1 MSDAGATFH
10 EGRRRWIAEAGR
22 RRRDRLRDPL
32 LWADL
37 LQAAKAALAGALA
50 WWIALD
56 VFHLDQPF
64 LAPWSAVL
72 VVHATLY
79 RTFWR
84 GAQQVAAT
92 FAGVLL
98 AWVTGLV
105 FGLDPTAM
113 GVMLLVAFLV
123 GRWKPLG
130 DESTTVATTAIVV
143 LATNA
148 VSESNLLWGR
158 LLDTCVGVAI
168 GLLVNLLVW
177 PPLRDRAAWAHAARI
192 PRELGD
198 VLSRIAAD
206 VGPDFDPDH
215 AETLLRTAREVD
227 VRIDESW
234 ALLRQ
239 AQESGRFNP
248 RQRRRRER
256 LRELEPLLHLLEQA
270 VAETQSMVRTITISA
285 DQARLWEQA
294 FRSRWCELLG
304 ETGEAVGSLD
314 ADRLREI
321 RRELDTLA
329 DDLSTHDLA
338 GSSWHE
344 YGGLIINLRN
354 VVDSVARVVA
364 PEPLQPW
371 RPAHLMDP
379 VRRLAAQPDHRG
391 AP

>member
-1 MSDAGATFH
+1 M
-10 EGRRRWIAEAGR
+10 
-22 RRRDRLRDPL
+22 RRDRLRDPL

-37 LQAAKAALAGALA
+37 LQAVKAALAGALA
-50 WWIALD
+50 WWVALD

-72 VVHATLY
+72 VVHATVY
-79 RTFWR
+79 RTFSR

-92 FAGVLL
+92 FAGVFL
-98 AWVTGLV
+98 AWVTGLLL
-105 FGLDPTAM
+105 GLDPAAM
-113 GVMLLVAFLV
+113 GVMLVVAFLV

-148 VSESNLLWGR
+148 VSDSNLLWGR
-158 LLDTCVGVAI
+158 LLDTSVGVAI

-177 PPLRDRAAWAHAARI
+177 PPLRDRAAWAHAGRI
-192 PRELGD
+192 PQALGE
-198 VLSRIAAD
+198 VLSRIADD

-215 AETLLRTAREVD
+215 AESWLRRAREVD
-227 VRIDESW
+227 VRIDEAW
-234 ALLRQ
+234 GLLRQ
-239 AQESGRFNP
+239 ARESGRFNP
-248 RQRRRRER
+248 RQRWRRAQ
-256 LRELEPLLHLLEQA
+256 LRELEPVLHLLEQA
-270 VAETQSMVRTITISA
+270 VAETQSLARTITISA
-285 DQARLWEQA
+285 DQARLWEKA

-304 ETGEAVGSLD
+304 ETGEAVGTLD
-314 ADRLREI
+314 AARLREI
-321 RRELDTLA
+321 RRELESLA
-329 DDLSTHDLA
+329 ADLSTNELA
-338 GSSWHE
+338 GNQWHE

-354 VVDSVARVVA
+354 VVDAVAQVVS
-364 PEPLQPW
+364 PRPWQPW